1 MQFTLSEIAK
11 IVNGEVI
18 GDSDLL
24 IEGVSEIQNG
34 IVGTISFIGNPK
46 YKKFLNTTKASAVF
60 VSDKDQLTGENG
72 IVVTDPQLAI
82 AKTLKLFYTDPEPYV
97 DSKKNAS
104 IHPQSKVSQKVT
116 LEPGVVIS
124 KGAVIRKNSWIGSN
138 VYVGP
143 GAEIGESS
151 KIYPNV
157 TIYNDTI
164 IGNRVIVHSGTVI
177 GSDGFGFVTDQGI
190 NKKIPQTGNVIIGD
204 DVEIGSNSSID
215 RATIGST
222 KIGEMT
228 KIDNLVHIAHNVV
241 IGKGCYIT
249 GQVGIAGSANI
260 GNYCS
265 FGGQSGVAPHVKIGD
280 KSIFAAKSGVTK
292 SMKGG
297 EFYAGYPAIKIRQY
311 HKREAFL
318 NKIEKIYKAL
328 QKLIK
333 MN

>member
-34 IVGTISFIGNPK
+34 IVGTISFVGNPK

-60 VSDKDQLTGENG
+60 VSDKDQLTGESG

-164 IGNRVIVHSGTVI
+164 IGNRVIVHSGTLI

-260 GNYCS
+260 GHYCY

-328 QKLIK
+328 QELIK

>member
-60 VSDKDQLTGENG
+60 VSDKDQLTGESG

-311 HKREAFL
+311 HKREALL